1 MELLR
6 GGDIADD
13 FARESDPMTPALRQV
28 CSMKL
33 VIFYEAMYYT
43 IHHFRKMKKKLRLL
57 YLLNLISFDVSR

>member
-28 CSMKL
+28 CSMKFSNFL
-33 VIFYEAMYYT
+33 RSHVLYNSSFPQNE
-43 IHHFRKMKKKLRLL
+43 KKIAITLFIKSHLL
-57 YLLNLISFDVSR
+57 